1 MGLVVEAEPALAV
14 DCDHR
19 GVCGFEGEFNASG
32 APVLEVG
39 TRIVLSS
46 AQPEE
51 ARRRRHIGPALHVA
65 VTLEIRCEAHH
76 AAQRA
81 GAILVALAAQ
91 RLGEVRVRVKGDDR
105 ISCKGLF

>member
-39 TRIVLSS
+39 TSALSS

-81 GAILVALAAQ
+81 GAILVALTAQ

-105 ISCKGLF
+105 IPFSN